1 MSLVESSHRGYET
14 YGLAGCPLG
23 FEVGAEIGGV
33 FVNNHF
39 MCFGPQNR
47 TQRRFYRKNCTFAN
61 YLALNVLVKHWRFEF
76 INF

>member
-1 MSLVESSHRGYET
+1 MSLMQGAHRGDET
-14 YGLAGCPLG
+14 YGLAGFPPG
-23 FEVGAEIGGV
+23 FEVGAEVGGV
-33 FVNNHF
+33 FKDDHF

-61 YLALNVLVKHWRFEF
+61 YLALNVQVKHCRFEF